1 MKKFLIV
8 MLLASFLL
16 HTGCSM
22 QTNVPKGNKDKKV
35 GYVLEVDS
43 ENNEIVIDIS
53 EWETR
58 NISGPVKTLEGYTY
72 LAKIN
77 DATII
82 RYEDGTEASVTD
94 IRNGQ
99 KVSLSSIKL
108 DRFLGEVKEIILLEM
123 TLAENYTGLLSPMG
137 DKLNIVVIYE
147 DDLSPDIELAVFKN
161 ITENTVG
168 RWIEYDENYVIDYKQ
183 EFDIE
188 QFPVAL
194 VFNSEELLF
203 KTCDV
208 QDLDEFLNSHDT

>member
-1 MKKFLIV
+1 MKKLLIV
-8 MLLASFLL
+8 MLLALFIL

-22 QTNVPKGNKDKKV
+22 QTNVPEGNKDKKV
-35 GYVLEVDS
+35 GYVLKVDS
-43 ENNEIVIDIS
+43 KNDEIVIDIS

-58 NISGPVKTLEGYTY
+58 NISDTVRTVEGYSY
-72 LAKIN
+72 LAKIK

-82 RYEDGTEASVTD
+82 CYEDGTEASVTD

-99 KVSLSSIKL
+99 KISLSSIKL
-108 DRFLGEVKEIILLEM
+108 DRFLGDAEEIILLEM
-123 TLAENYTGLLSPMG
+123 THAEKYAALLSPLD

-147 DDLSPDIELAVFKN
+147 DDFSPDIELAVFKN
-161 ITENTVG
+161 ITKDTVG

-203 KTCDV
+203 KTYDV
-208 QDLDEFLNSHDT
+208 QDLDEFLNSHGT